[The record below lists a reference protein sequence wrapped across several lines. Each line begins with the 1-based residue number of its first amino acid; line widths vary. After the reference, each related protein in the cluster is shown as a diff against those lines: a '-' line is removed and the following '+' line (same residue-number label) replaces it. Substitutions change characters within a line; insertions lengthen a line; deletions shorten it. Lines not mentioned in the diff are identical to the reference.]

1 MKRFLYI
8 LAVLAVSLL
17 LVGGMLVAVLM
28 SDNVETAAVRLVTA
42 ELSRALGTN
51 AQVGAVEYRFPAS
64 LKVRDVLIE
73 DQQRDT
79 LAFIGEAYAH
89 FRPLGLR
96 HNEISFSHVRLT
108 DVVAKAYRL
117 PDSTYNY
124 TFLVEAFRGD
134 TAVQEQTPFRSLV
147 SVRDIRLDNI
157 RLEYDDY
164 RLVLP
169 HARMD
174 LNRYSEEEI
183 DAQISELAATVSR
196 VRPDTAFSNQK
207 SAFSNQTFE
216 VSDLKAHLIFND
228 TILALPTLSARL
240 PRSGVDL
247 SGVEVRFPAGDTL
260 YLSKSAHEISFA
272 LEFHEAEMVL
282 ADLALFLPQFAH
294 LDQPIGL
301 HGHLNGTLDSLA
313 FRDIEMRYNNEVILS
328 GDVAAVGLPDITNP
342 YIRANLKEARTNAAQ
357 MQDFLS
363 RLYNRPI
370 QMPQAV
376 HRLGSIRYRGLAEG
390 RLHDLKLHGA
400 FSTAL
405 GAISTDGSFR
415 SDSLFEHMEYDARVV
430 GRQFLLGRMI
440 DHKPLKSLT
449 VDVQSV
455 GRIDEGV
462 VRGDV
467 NAHIRDLTYD
477 DYTYNDIHL
486 NGRYDPKRYQ
496 GTCSVND
503 PRLTASFDGI
513 VDMQDI
519 NPEIN
524 FNLRCRNAQFGPL
537 RTSFAMAADLDGVD
551 LDRMSGY
558 MVLDSFFLAT
568 RRDSLLMRQMSLL
581 VSADAPSGSA
591 TRPKSIT
598 LRSDY
603 LNAVLE
609 GSFRYADIAPAAQAM
624 MHYYLPTAVE
634 APANTWQPVSF
645 TFNLD
650 GQRLRDIQRL
660 YEAPVTLSD
669 HPTLRAEAD
678 IRPDEEPSFNMRFT
692 APGIRAGST
701 PVHDLTMD
709 LKTLRESLGLSVSA
723 EAMQMHTVLS
733 TLAFRD
739 TVVTHL
745 TLRNES
751 QMNALLPEGW
761 EKLSPRELQRALSP
775 DLTIHERQRALVAAQ
790 RSGEYG
796 GDIQAITHFSR
807 YSQKPLIEVH
817 LLPSTLLLRDS
828 LYTIGESRLTYAAA
842 DTSLQ
847 VEHFLFEGGGQHLIA
862 HGLASRRAKDT
873 LSVDL
878 QRVDASYV
886 VPFILP
892 VQTIM
897 FNGLLT
903 GKAKIASVF
912 SRPNI
917 DTQIHIDSMG
927 LNNCYFGEADVALNI
942 YDSLAFHADVYREAK
957 GERLEAKGRRTVV
970 DLNGKALFDGSGRWE
985 LDMDA
990 NAVPLAFI
998 NHWTSS
1004 VLQDLDGS
1012 ATGKVIVGGRKGLT
1026 YVLLRAA
1033 AQDAS
1038 LTLPWTGARYTI
1050 PHDTIIMDTTSIEFP
1065 HVHLQDAEGN
1075 PVEVY
1080 GAIHHNQFM
1089 DFQLDLHVD
1098 AHEALVFD
1106 SEKKGEMLQGHVY
1119 ANGHVDVMGSDNDL
1133 TVAAD
1138 AVTTKNSRFR
1148 LSVDNVSSAY
1158 ESNFINFVTS
1168 RDSLEARGLLMREE
1182 VKEEVNDLDNIDNVP
1197 DNAKTETEEKIKR
1210 AGRCL
1215 IKLNLEVNPQ
1225 LQFQLVLGERNGDRI
1240 LARGS
1245 GALQLAY
1252 DTETGDVRLLG
1263 TYDIQQGTLSYTI
1276 ANVIRKEFTVGEG
1289 STIVFSGDPTNPQLD
1304 VTAKYRVTA
1313 NLRDLFGDDADQLA
1327 TSRSN
1332 IPVLTCLHLTGQLS
1346 NPILSFSL
1354 EFPQSDQSIQAQV
1367 KQIINTDEMLMRQ
1380 VIYLLV
1386 FGRFFTPDYMTMSQ
1400 STTTINSTYSLLSS
1414 TITSQI
1420 NSWLSKLTDVVTLGV
1435 AIRSDGEGANES
1447 SEYEAQFQIQP
1458 VDRLVINGNVGYRY
1472 NDVSNQ
1478 PFFGDL
1484 DVEVLLTE
1492 DGQWRLK
1499 GYTHTVDKY
1508 SLRQASTIQGI
1519 GFMWKKD
1526 FNGPGT
1532 KRKDKE
1538 IIEQKIEQAADSIQ
1552 RADST
1557 RTDSIQRADSTRT
1570 DSIK

>member
-1 MKRFLYI
+1 MKRALHI
-8 LAVLAVSLL
+8 VAVTVVSLL
-17 LVGGMLVAVLM
+17 LVCGMLVAVLM
-28 SDNVETAAVRLVTA
+28 SDRVETAAMRLVTA
-42 ELSRALGTN
+42 ELSRALGTK
-51 AQVGAVEYRFPAS
+51 AQVGAVEYRFPAR
-64 LKVRDVLIE
+64 LTLRDVLIE

-89 FRPLGLR
+89 FRPLGLTR
-96 HNEISFSHVRLT
+96 NEISFSHVRFS

-117 PDSTYNY
+117 PDSTFNY
-124 TFLVEAFRGD
+124 TFLAEALRGD
-134 TAVQEQTPFRSLV
+134 TTEQDDTPLRSLV

-157 RLEYDDY
+157 RLEYEDY
-164 RLVLP
+164 RIMLP
-169 HARMD
+169 HACMD
-174 LNRYSEEEI
+174 LNRLSEEEL

-196 VRPDTAFSNQK
+196 KQKTFSRR
-207 SAFSNQTFE
+207 TFE
-216 VSDLKAHLIFND
+216 VADLKAHLIFND
-228 TILALPTLSARL
+228 TVLALPTLSARL
-240 PRSGVDL
+240 PRSAVDM

-260 YLSKSAHEISFA
+260 YLSRSAHEITFA
-272 LEFHEAEMVL
+272 LDLHEAEMVL
-282 ADLALFLPQFAH
+282 ADLALFMPRFAH
-294 LDQPIGL
+294 LDQPISMQ
-301 HGHLNGTLDSLA
+301 GHLGGTLDSIA
-313 FRDIEMRYNNEVILS
+313 IRGIKVRYNKEVILS
-328 GDVAAVGLPDITNP
+328 GDVAAVGLPDLTNP
-342 YIRANLKEARTNAAQ
+342 YLRANLKEARTNAAQ
-357 MQDFLS
+357 LQDFLS
-363 RLYNRPI
+363 RLYCRPI
-370 QMPQAV
+370 QLPQAI
-376 HRLGSIRYRGLAEG
+376 HRLGQVRYRGRAEG
-390 RLHDLKLHGA
+390 RLHNLTLHGA
-400 FSTAL
+400 FSTDL

-415 SDSLFEHMEYDARVV
+415 SDSLFEHMEYDAQVV
-430 GRQFLLGRMI
+430 GQHFLLGRMI
-440 DHKPLKSLT
+440 DHAPLKSLT
-449 VDVQSV
+449 LDVSSV
-455 GRIDEGV
+455 GRIDEGE
-462 VRGDV
+462 VRGDID
-467 NAHIRDLTYD
+467 AHIRELTYD
-477 DYTYNDIHL
+477 DYTYDDIQI
-486 NGRYDPKRYQ
+486 NGRYDPKRYNGQ
-496 GTCSVND
+496 CSIED
-503 PRLTASFDGI
+503 PRLTAAFDGV
-513 VDMQDI
+513 VDMQDV

-524 FNLRCRNAQFGPL
+524 FNLRCRHGEFGNL
-537 RTSFAMAADLDGVD
+537 RTSFKMAVDLDGVD

-558 MVLDSFFLAT
+558 MVIDSLFLAT
-568 RRDSLLMRQMSLL
+568 RRDSLLMRQLTLL
-581 VSADAPSGSA
+581 VSADAPSGLE
-591 TRPKSIT
+591 TRPKTIT

-603 LNAVLE
+603 LKALVE
-609 GSFRYADIAPAAQAM
+609 GSFRYADLVPAAQAM

-634 APANTWQPVSF
+634 APSSTWHPVSF
-645 TFNLD
+645 TFDLD

-660 YEAPVTLSD
+660 YEAPITLSD
-669 HPTLRAEAD
+669 HPALHAD
-678 IRPDEEPSFNMRFT
+678 ADLQPDAEPSFYLRFT
-692 APGIRAGST
+692 APGVRAGGT

-709 LKTLRESLGLSVSA
+709 MKTLKESLGLSISA
-723 EAMQMHTVLS
+723 EAMQVQTVLS

-739 TVVTHL
+739 TMVTHL
-745 TLRNES
+745 TLRSES
-751 QMNALLPEGW
+751 HVDELLPEGW
-761 EKLSPRELQRALSP
+761 RDLSPRALQRALSR
-775 DLTIHERQRALVAAQ
+775 DLTFHERQQALLAAQ

-796 GDIQAITHFSR
+796 GDIKAVTHFSR
-807 YSQKPLIEVH
+807 YDQKPLIDVH
-817 LLPSTLLLRDS
+817 VMPSKLLLRDS

-862 HGLASRRAKDT
+862 NGLASRRTKDT
-873 LSVDL
+873 LAVDMR
-878 QRVDASYV
+878 RVDASYV

-912 SRPNI
+912 SHPDI

-927 LNNCYFGEADVALNI
+927 LNNCYFGEAEVALNI
-942 YDSLAFHADVYREAK
+942 YDSLAFHADVYRPTHK
-957 GERLEAKGRRTVV
+957 VV
-970 DLNGKALFDGSGRWE
+970 NLDGKALFDGSGRWE

-990 NAVPLAFI
+990 DSVPLAFI
-998 NHWTSS
+998 NHWTSG
-1004 VLQDLDGS
+1004 VLRDLDGN

-1033 AQDAS
+1033 AQNAS

-1050 PHDTIIMDTTSIEFP
+1050 PEDTILMDTTSIAFP

-1075 PVEVY
+1075 PVEIR
-1080 GAIHHNQFM
+1080 GAIHHDQFK
-1089 DFQLDLHVD
+1089 DFSLDLHVD

-1106 SEKKGEMLQGHVY
+1106 SDKKGEMLQGHVY
-1119 ANGHVDVMGSDNDL
+1119 ANGHVDVTGSEDDL
-1133 TVAAD
+1133 VVAAD

-1148 LSVDNVSSAY
+1148 LSVDNVSSAN
-1158 ESNFINFVTS
+1158 ESNFIHFITC
-1168 RDSLEARGLLMREE
+1168 RDSLEARGLITNEE
-1182 VKEEVNDLDNIDNVP
+1182 VEEEEHDLDNIDNIPGKSKKEVE
-1197 DNAKTETEEKIKR
+1197 ETIRR

-1263 TYDIQQGTLSYTI
+1263 TYDIAQGTLSYTI
-1276 ANVIRKEFTVGEG
+1276 ANVIRKEFVVGEG
-1289 STIVFSGDPTNPQLD
+1289 STIVFSGDPSNPQLD

-1313 NLRDLFGDDADQLA
+1313 NLRDLFGEDADQLA

-1386 FGRFFTPDYMTMSQ
+1386 FGRFFTPDYMSMSQ
-1400 STTTINSTYSLLSS
+1400 STTTLNSTYSLLSS

-1435 AIRSDGEGANES
+1435 AIRSEGEGANES
-1447 SEYEAQFQIQP
+1447 SEYEAQFQLQP

-1499 GYTHTVDKY
+1499 GYTHTIDKY

-1526 FNGPGT
+1526 FNWPAT

-1538 IIEQKIEQAADSIQ
+1538 LIEQKIEQVVDSIQHIDSLRTDSLRADSIQ
-1552 RADST
+1552 
-1557 RTDSIQRADSTRT
+1557 
-1570 DSIK
+1570 